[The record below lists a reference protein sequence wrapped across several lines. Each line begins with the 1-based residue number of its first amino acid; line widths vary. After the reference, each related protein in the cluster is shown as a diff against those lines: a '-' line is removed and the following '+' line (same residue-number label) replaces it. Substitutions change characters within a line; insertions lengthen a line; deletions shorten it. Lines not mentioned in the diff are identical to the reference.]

1 MRQAVVVIHGIGEQR
16 PMDTVRGFV
25 DAVMPQPLNP
35 KKPKFWSKPD
45 PLSELFELRKLT
57 TPQSRSMPPT
67 DFYEYYWAYQAEG
80 TKVVHVI
87 SWAWALLVRRPK
99 DVPKHL
105 EFLWYTLWSLILAT
119 AGLMAAAPWATK
131 TFRVVNLT
139 IKDNYLLSALTSL
152 ALLVISGFIVNYVG
166 DAARYLNPSPTNIE
180 MRRRIR
186 EEGIKLLK
194 KLHEPLLGY
203 NRIIVVGHSLGS
215 VIAYDIVKNLWP
227 QSNTKHACPDT
238 LHQESLH
245 QLEKTGKE
253 LQANATP
260 QLAEQFRD
268 EQGALWH
275 EERGL
280 EVPWLVTD
288 LITAGSPLAHAELL
302 LARTRQELHDRQQ
315 ERELPTCPPVQDD
328 GSYSYRLDYSV
339 SGMKRSI
346 YALHHGAPFACTR
359 WTNLYFPAALGF
371 FGDLVGGPLSG
382 VFGQGVRDVAV
393 DSAEWGGWLKH
404 TPLIHTHYWSKQ
416 TVPPGK
422 QDDEKTWALNALR
435 TALALESRMW
445 LKNSQ
450 GDDAEEKAKSTSA

>member
-1 MRQAVVVIHGIGEQR
+1 M
-16 PMDTVRGFV
+16 
-25 DAVMPQPLNP
+25 
-35 KKPKFWSKPD
+35 
-45 PLSELFELRKLT
+45 SELFELRKLT

-80 TKVVHVI
+80 TKIVHVI

-105 EFLWYTLWSLILAT
+105 KFLWYTLWSLILAT
-119 AGLMAAAPWATK
+119 VALLALSPWATK
-131 TFRVVNLT
+131 TLTLVNLT
-139 IKDNYLLSALTSL
+139 IKANYLLSALTSL
-152 ALLVISGFIVNYVG
+152 GLLVISGFIVNYIG

-194 KLHEPLLGY
+194 KLHEPVLGY
-203 NRIIVVGHSLGS
+203 NRIMVVGHSLGS

-253 LQANATP
+253 LQASATP
-260 QLAEQFRD
+260 QLAEQFRE

-275 EERGL
+275 EEREL

-302 LARTRQELHDRQQ
+302 LARTKQELRERQQ

-328 GSYSYRLDYSV
+328 GSYSYRLDNSV
-339 SGMKRSI
+339 SGMQRSI
-346 YALHHGAPFACTR
+346 YALHHGALFACTR

-382 VFGQGVRDVAV
+382 VFGEGVRDVAV

-416 TVPPGK
+416 TVPPGT
-422 QDDEKTWALNALR
+422 QDDEKTWALKALR
-435 TALALESRMW
+435 TALALESRVW
-445 LKNSQ
+445 LKDSQ
-450 GDDAEEKAKSTSA
+450 GDDAEGKAKSTSA